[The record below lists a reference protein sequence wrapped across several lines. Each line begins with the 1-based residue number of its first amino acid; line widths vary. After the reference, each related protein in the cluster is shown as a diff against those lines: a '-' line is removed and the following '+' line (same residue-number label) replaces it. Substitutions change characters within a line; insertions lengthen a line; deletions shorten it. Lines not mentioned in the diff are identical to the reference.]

1 MIHPEQQDFV
11 EDFEMTSDQADLP
24 EVRLHTQLLGLWS
37 RFLGTDK
44 ISIDDNFFEK
54 GGDSLLATELL
65 LELAKLTG
73 QALPVTA
80 LFEDGT
86 VREIAKRLSQPTRF
100 PPKAVIQ
107 MGSADTQP
115 SLLFF
120 HGDYNQWGNFDSNL
134 VDRLKSKLPLTLIAA
149 HGVGDEKIPPSIEEM
164 AADRLSLVL
173 AAQSQGPFR
182 LGGHC
187 SGALVAFETARLLI
201 AAGHKVEFVAMI
213 DAATIT
219 ARKPIQLLIS
229 ILIWILRSGGV
240 RPNLEE
246 AVLASTWQKLVAY
259 ERFSMLSW
267 AQWWA
272 KTRDWIRGISVDR
285 PPRRG
290 SASQAAQ
297 TENLELRKV
306 IDRHRKYA
314 RAMAVYF
321 PAPLA
326 VPIVYFSSE
335 YNGRPWERISSDLEL
350 IVEPGGHYEWVTI
363 RAGRL
368 ARHLHSRMQGVR
380 ANSHVTDIREL
391 PPLPQAPSEPRQWH
405 LIEGLN
411 AEVIE
416 GSPMVTGQHIMRLA
430 AAGPEGRHA
439 LGARFGGFS
448 HGGTCRAIA
457 WFKTEPGVRVMIEAR
472 DTHDPLTGK
481 PSNYGVASF
490 NLADRSIVNRTG
502 DILNSGMEA
511 AQDGWQKIWVE
522 LRSSDGQVFVL
533 MGLLEGGNNRH
544 VFKERGQEV
553 TFGGFEI
560 IPSTSVNELG
570 RVDKFAPIAHDGEV

>member
-1 MIHPEQQDFV
+1 MIHPEQHDFV
-11 EDFEMTSDQADLP
+11 EEFEMTSNQADLP
-24 EVRLHTQLLGLWS
+24 EVRLHAQLLGLWS

-65 LELAKLTG
+65 LELAKQTG

-80 LFEDGT
+80 LFETGT
-86 VREIAKRLSQPTRF
+86 VREMAKRLSQPTRL
-100 PPKAVIQ
+100 PPKPVIQ
-107 MGSADTQP
+107 LGSADTQP

-120 HGDYNQWGNFDSNL
+120 HGDYNQWGNFDSSL

-149 HGVGDEKIPPSIEEM
+149 HGVGDEKIPQSIEEM

-173 AAQSQGPFR
+173 AAQSQGPYR

-219 ARKPIQLLIS
+219 ARRSIQLLIS
-229 ILIWILRSGGV
+229 ILIWVMRSTGV

-246 AVLASTWQKLVAY
+246 AVLASTWQKFVAY

-267 AQWWA
+267 GERWAQ
-272 KTRDWIRGISVDR
+272 TRDWIRGIVVDR
-285 PPRRG
+285 PPKRAAQLG
-290 SASQAAQ
+290 NGECSPSQGGQ

-306 IDRHRKYA
+306 LDRHRKYA

-326 VPIVYFSSE
+326 VPVVYFSSE
-335 YNGRPWERISSDLEL
+335 FNGRSWKRISPDLEL

-368 ARHLHSRMQGVR
+368 ARHLLSRVQGMRVK
-380 ANSHVTDIREL
+380 SQVTNIREL
-391 PPLPQAPSEPRQWH
+391 PPLSDSPSELRQWDV
-405 LIEGLN
+405 IEGLN
-411 AEVIE
+411 AEVIQE
-416 GSPMVTGQHIMRLA
+416 SPVINGQRIMRLA

-439 LGARFGGFS
+439 LGACFGGLS
-448 HGGTCRAIA
+448 PGKTYRAIA
-457 WFKTEPGVRVMIEAR
+457 WVKTEPDVRVMIEAR
-472 DTHDPLTGK
+472 DTVDPHTGK
-481 PSNYGVASF
+481 PPNYGVARF
-490 NLADRSIVNRTG
+490 DLAGRSVVNRTG

-511 AQDGWQKIWVE
+511 AEDGWQRTWVD
-522 LRSSDGQVFVL
+522 LRISGGQVFVL
-533 MGLLEGGNNRH
+533 MGLLEGSNNRH
-544 VFKERGQEV
+544 VFKERGQEL

-560 IPSTSVNELG
+560 HP
-570 RVDKFAPIAHDGEV
+570 AHLSMS

>member
-11 EDFEMTSDQADLP
+11 EEFEMTSNQADLP
-24 EVRLHTQLLGLWS
+24 EVRLHAQLLGLWS

-65 LELAKLTG
+65 LELAKQTG

-80 LFEDGT
+80 LFEAGS
-86 VREIAKRLSQPTRF
+86 VREIAKRLSQPTRL
-100 PPKAVIQ
+100 PPKPVIQ
-107 MGSADTQP
+107 LGSAGTQP

-120 HGDYNQWGNFDSNL
+120 HGDYNQWGNFDSSL

-149 HGVGDEKIPPSIEEM
+149 HGVGDEKIPQSIEEM

-173 AAQSQGPFR
+173 AAQSQGPYR

-187 SGALVAFETARLLI
+187 SGALVAFETARLLM

-219 ARKPIQLLIS
+219 VRRPIQLLIS
-229 ILIWILRSGGV
+229 MLIWILRSAGV
-240 RPNLEE
+240 KPNGEE
-246 AVLASTWQKLVAY
+246 AIVASTWQKLVAY

-267 AQWWA
+267 ARWWA
-272 KTRDWIRGISVDR
+272 QIRDWVRGINFDWSR
-285 PPRRG
+285 GLAAALLGNGEG
-290 SASQAAQ
+290 SASQAAPR
-297 TENLELRKV
+297 ENQPELRKV
-306 IDRHRKYA
+306 LDRHRKYA
-314 RAMAVYF
+314 RAMAIYF

-335 YNGRPWERISSDLEL
+335 YNGRLWERISPDLEL
-350 IVEPGGHYEWVTI
+350 IEEPGGHYEWVTI

-380 ANSHVTDIREL
+380 RAKSHVTDIREL
-391 PPLPQAPSEPRQWH
+391 PPLPETPSEPRQWH

-416 GSPMVTGQHIMRLA
+416 GTPMVTGQHIMRLA

-448 HGGTCRAIA
+448 PGGIYRAIA
-457 WFKTEPGVRVMIEAR
+457 WVKTEPGVRVMIEAR
-472 DTHDPLTGK
+472 DSEDPLTGK
-481 PSNYGVASF
+481 PSNYGVARS
-490 NLADRSIVNRTG
+490 NLAAHSIVDVTG
-502 DILNSGMEA
+502 DIFNSGMETA
-511 AQDGWQKIWVE
+511 EDGWQKIWVE

-533 MGLLEGGNNRH
+533 MGLLEGSNNRH
-544 VFKERGQEV
+544 IFKERGQEL

-560 IPSTSVNELG
+560 HPVHRTMS
-570 RVDKFAPIAHDGEV
+570 